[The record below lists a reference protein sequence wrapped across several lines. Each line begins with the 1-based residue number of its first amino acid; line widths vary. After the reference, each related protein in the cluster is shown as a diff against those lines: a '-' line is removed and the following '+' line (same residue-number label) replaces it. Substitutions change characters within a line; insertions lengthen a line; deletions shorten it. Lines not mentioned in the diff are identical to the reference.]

1 MVKYNKI
8 INKGENEMLSAILI
22 FLFVFCGSIII
33 HEKVA
38 KKNNEKKTNIATT
51 IVALVLVLGMF
62 VLNVAVIGQGISEIN
77 DNDTYIMYDNNE
89 KGFYKTKDDK
99 YYHIKLNLWKFWDMY
114 EKEYMSEEE
123 VNTILE
129 KEN

>member
-22 FLFVFCGSIII
+22 FLFVFCGSIMI

-77 DNDTYIMYDNNE
+77 EAFNNA
-89 KGFYKTKDDK
+89 GNTVFYGQATA
-99 YYHIKLNLWKFWDMY
+99 
-114 EKEYMSEEE
+114 EEAAAAFRADVQE
-123 VNTILE
+123 ILAR
-129 KEN
+129 NN